1 MKEVLAAAVV
11 AATLPQAASA
21 LPLVD
26 FYAGGY
32 YWDQTVSG
40 DVGAGSAIADLED
53 DVNLDAGGQNV
64 LYFAFEHPIPVI
76 PNVKMKMT
84 DMSSD
89 GNGSLTT
96 SLNIGG
102 TTITGTPTVASE
114 LDFSHTDYTL
124 YWGLPL
130 PIVTFDFGLT
140 LRQFDGSVS
149 VVTTSG
155 PSQTASADLDVVVPM
170 GYLKAGV
177 DIPLTGLSF
186 GGDMNVISYGDT
198 GITDYDLNMTY
209 VLPLIPLLDVG
220 ITAGYRSFDVEI
232 NPEDFGGSSS
242 DLTAKSTVAG
252 PYLGLSLHL

>member
-1 MKEVLAAAVV
+1 MKKILSAAVL

-32 YWDQTVSG
+32 YWDQTISG
-40 DVGAGSAIADLED
+40 DLSNGQADLED
-53 DVNLDAGGQNV
+53 DLNLDAGGQNV
-64 LYFAFEHPIPVI
+64 LYFAFEHPIPLV
-76 PNVKMKMT
+76 PNLKIKST

-89 GNGSLTT
+89 GSGTVT
-96 SLNIGG
+96 SLKVGDN
-102 TTITGTPTVASE
+102 TVSGAVESE
-114 LDFSHTDYTL
+114 LDLTHTDYTM
-124 YWGLPL
+124 YWSLPI
-130 PIVTFDFGLT
+130 PIVTLDFGLT
-140 LRQFDGSVS
+140 LRQFDGSVTS
-149 VVTTSG
+149 VSSLTEISE
-155 PSQTASADLDVVVPM
+155 DLDFIVPM

-186 GGDMNVISYGDT
+186 GGDINVISIGDT

-220 ITAGYRSFDVEI
+220 ISAGYRSFDLELD
-232 NPEDFGGSSS
+232 EDDFG
-242 DLTAKSTVAG
+242 DLSAEATVAG